1 MQKLAEICIE
11 RPVFATVLVL
21 ALVVVGAFGYTTLGV
36 DRFPNIDFPFVTI
49 TTRMPGAAPQEM
61 ETDVSEKLEEAI
73 SSISGVD
80 ELRSFSS
87 DGFSV
92 VTVGFNL
99 EKDGNVGG
107 QEVRER
113 IDGATFTLPRGIDPP
128 VVEKIA
134 ADATPVIAVILSG
147 EASLRDLTEFADK
160 TLKRNLGTVAGV
172 GQATVIG
179 GRARQVRVV
188 ANAGALA
195 SLGLPAAQ
203 VVQAIQSQ
211 NLQLPG
217 GKVEQGARDLSLRT
231 YGRVTSLDQ
240 FGEMVVANRNGVPVR
255 LKDVARIED
264 GEEDPVS
271 TALWNGEPAVT
282 LLIRKQSGANTVKT
296 VAAVKERVEA
306 LRARLPKG
314 WKIDYAR
321 DQAQFVIT
329 AIATVMEHLILGS
342 ILAAGVVWLF
352 LKRSRPTLIAAL
364 SIPASIISA
373 FAAIWYMGY
382 TLNTITLL
390 ALTLVVGIVID
401 DAVIVIENIFRLLED
416 KRMPPKEAAI
426 QGTREI
432 GLAVLATTMSL
443 IAVFLPIGFMGGI
456 VGRFMGSFGI
466 TMSFAIFISLIVAFT
481 ITPMLCSRWLRVPK
495 GDDVVVPVHALNEHA
510 PGVYGRIEWFY
521 MTLLRWAMGHRMAML
536 VIIALTVASSVP
548 LARIANKNFLPTDDE
563 GQFEVLVRAPEGWS
577 LDSSKALL
585 ESIGKQVRALE
596 GVEATLT
603 TLGADPLRTQNYG
616 SIYVKM
622 KPLES
627 RTVSIFAVQNQV
639 RTGILPQYQELK
651 IRTAVSLVNV
661 IGSGSNATIQFWV
674 GGPDLA
680 KLEEYSASLL
690 TELKKIPGVVDADT
704 DLVTGKPELG
714 VVIDRE
720 KAADLGVNVID
731 IASTL
736 NAMVGGVKVTDY
748 YENGERYDVWIRAE
762 GIDRASPAAI
772 AETRVPSARLGS
784 VRLGD
789 LVRLE
794 ESKGPAVVNRIGR
807 TRQVLITANISPGH
821 SEQAAIQALN
831 AAAAELKMPTG
842 YSYGLTGRSK
852 EQGRAA
858 IAFLMAFILSGIFMY
873 LVLAA
878 QFESWLH
885 PITILMA
892 LPMTIPFALLAIVIF
907 NQSINIYSAL
917 GIMVLFG
924 VVKKNGILQIDHTN
938 NLRSKGFDRATA
950 ILQANRDRLRPI
962 LMTTLAFVAGMLPLA
977 ISSGAGS
984 ATNRSI
990 AVVIIGGQTFAL
1002 LLTLLAIP
1010 VLYALF
1016 DDWTVALKRL
1026 VSRGRVEGESVAAA

>member
-1 MQKLAEICIE
+1 
-11 RPVFATVLVL
+11 
-21 ALVVVGAFGYTTLGV
+21 
-36 DRFPNIDFPFVTI
+36 
-49 TTRMPGAAPQEM
+49 
-61 ETDVSEKLEEAI
+61 
-73 SSISGVD
+73 
-80 ELRSFSS
+80 
-87 DGFSV
+87 
-92 VTVGFNL
+92 
-99 EKDGNVGG
+99 
-107 QEVRER
+107 
-113 IDGATFTLPRGIDPP
+113 
-128 VVEKIA
+128 
-134 ADATPVIAVILSG
+134 
-147 EASLRDLTEFADK
+147 
-160 TLKRNLGTVAGV
+160 
-172 GQATVIG
+172 
-179 GRARQVRVV
+179 
-188 ANAGALA
+188 
-195 SLGLPAAQ
+195 
-203 VVQAIQSQ
+203 
-211 NLQLPG
+211 
-217 GKVEQGARDLSLRT
+217 
-231 YGRVTSLDQ
+231 
-240 FGEMVVANRNGVPVR
+240 
-255 LKDVARIED
+255 
-264 GEEDPVS
+264 
-271 TALWNGEPAVT
+271 
-282 LLIRKQSGANTVKT
+282 
-296 VAAVKERVEA
+296 
-306 LRARLPKG
+306 
-314 WKIDYAR
+314 
-321 DQAQFVIT
+321 
-329 AIATVMEHLILGS
+329 
-342 ILAAGVVWLF
+342 
-352 LKRSRPTLIAAL
+352 
-364 SIPASIISA
+364 
-373 FAAIWYMGY
+373 
-382 TLNTITLL
+382 
-390 ALTLVVGIVID
+390 
-401 DAVIVIENIFRLLED
+401 
-416 KRMPPKEAAI
+416 
-426 QGTREI
+426 
-432 GLAVLATTMSL
+432 
-443 IAVFLPIGFMGGI
+443 
-456 VGRFMGSFGI
+456 
-466 TMSFAIFISLIVAFT
+466 IFISLIVAFT

-720 KAADLGVNVID
+720 KAADLGVSVVD